1 MVLCFRPQ
9 GFSELVIFWRMLV
22 SRDVTIEQ
30 HFVNI
35 PFTCALNYSQLEKL
49 ETAWIIRIVVEK
61 EFPKL
66 SK

>member
-1 MVLCFRPQ
+1 
-9 GFSELVIFWRMLV
+9 MLV

-49 ETAWIIRIVVEK
+49 ETAWIIRIVVYK

-66 SK
+66 SKKLWN